1 MLTILNIQASY
12 FAISSKIIGPERKQ
26 GSTLS
31 VLMTFCLYLH
41 NIACFVLRMWALG
54 TF

>member
-1 MLTILNIQASY
+1 MLTILNTQASY
-12 FAISSKIIGPERKQ
+12 FAIISKIIGSKRKQ

-31 VLMTFCLYLH
+31 MLMKFCVYLH
-41 NIACFVLRMWALG
+41 NFACFVLRMWALG